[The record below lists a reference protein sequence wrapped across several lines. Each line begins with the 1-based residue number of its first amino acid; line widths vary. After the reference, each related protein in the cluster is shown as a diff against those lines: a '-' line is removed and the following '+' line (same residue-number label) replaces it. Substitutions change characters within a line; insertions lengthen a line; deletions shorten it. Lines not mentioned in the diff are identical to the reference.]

1 MQSQQH
7 INWIFCNNYYSKDVK
22 CMLIVIYNMLILS
35 SNQSE
40 KVCYNIFIYWQFC
53 FFSFCFKWW
62 LRACLVSI
70 FKNYFLFLKK
80 NTKNVFGKVGDFCFL
95 CFLCSQKASSRRTK
109 KNIYIFWL
117 FFLFKKELFSVF
129 SSLVFC
135 VSLIWLLIHGFLKG
149 KAPGGKEWYYGV
161 FGEGVSNVVG
171 FSVKVWAMLW
181 DFWRGCEWCF
191 RVFDDGV
198 NDNCGLDWNG
208 KGERKKK
215 KYD

>member
-1 MQSQQH
+1 M
-7 INWIFCNNYYSKDVK
+7 
-22 CMLIVIYNMLILS
+22 
-35 SNQSE
+35 
-40 KVCYNIFIYWQFC
+40 
-53 FFSFCFKWW
+53 
-62 LRACLVSI
+62 
-70 FKNYFLFLKK
+70 
-80 NTKNVFGKVGDFCFL
+80 
-95 CFLCSQKASSRRTK
+95 
-109 KNIYIFWL
+109 
-117 FFLFKKELFSVF
+117 F

-191 RVFDDGV
+191 RVFDGGV
-198 NDNCGLDWNG
+198 DDNCGLDWNG
-208 KGERKKK
+208 RGERKKK

>member
-1 MQSQQH
+1 M
-7 INWIFCNNYYSKDVK
+7 IFV
-22 CMLIVIYNMLILS
+22 
-35 SNQSE
+35 
-40 KVCYNIFIYWQFC
+40 FC
-53 FFSFCFKWW
+53 VFC
-62 LRACLVSI
+62 V
-70 FKNYFLFLKK
+70 LKK
-80 NTKNVFGKVGDFCFL
+80 PLLGE
-95 CFLCSQKASSRRTK
+95 QK
-109 KNIYIFWL
+109 KNIYILTVFS
-117 FFLFKKELFSVF
+117 LFKKELFSVF

-215 KYD
+215 NMIRCER